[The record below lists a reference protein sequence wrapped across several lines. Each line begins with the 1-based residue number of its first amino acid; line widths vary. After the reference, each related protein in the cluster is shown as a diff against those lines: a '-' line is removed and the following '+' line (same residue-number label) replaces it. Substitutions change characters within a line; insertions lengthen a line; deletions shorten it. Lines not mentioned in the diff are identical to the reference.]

1 MHTLTTLILMIM
13 MMMIIAMMILVM
25 IMMTMMM
32 IIFMIMMNILGM
44 FLSISASDN
53 SMTPFVL
60 SVPISWGEVEV
71 LKVLV
76 AYCLP
81 RFLALD
87 RFFDTASS
95 TSGPPAS
102 SSSIGLNN
110 GYTQQQQ
117 NNGYTQQQQSS
128 PPRQQPFAQFSNQQ
142 PYSYN

>member
-102 SSSIGLNN
+102 SN